1 MALFPMFRITVQPQ
15 HCVVVYRRGALLDV
29 LGAGRHPRPLLARF
43 VRVDLRERLLTLSA
57 QEVPTADGASVKVTA
72 AVRWAVADPVRF
84 VEVAADPTGTVY
96 LGAQVALREALATV
110 QTERLARRDA
120 LPMEAMVGAA
130 QAVAAEVGVV
140 VRDVVLKDVLLP
152 AEVRAAAAA
161 VVASRH
167 RAASVLEEARAE
179 TAALRSLANGARV
192 LDAHPALAQLRLVQS
207 APPGTRL
214 VLAVGPDTLRAEA
227 AHAD

>member
-1 MALFPMFRITVQPQ
+1 
-15 HCVVVYRRGALLDV
+15 
-29 LGAGRHPRPLLARF
+29 
-43 VRVDLRERLLTLSA
+43 
-57 QEVPTADGASVKVTA
+57 
-72 AVRWAVADPVRF
+72 
-84 VEVAADPTGTVY
+84 
-96 LGAQVALREALATV
+96 
-110 QTERLARRDA
+110 
-120 LPMEAMVGAA
+120 MEAMVGAA

-214 VLAVGPDTLRAEA
+214 VLAVGPGTLRAEA